1 MTLLVTRPEPQ
12 ASAWAK
18 RLREQGV
25 DAQALP
31 LIAIGPP
38 PQPTDV
44 ARLWHELRDHRAL
57 MFVSPAAVD
66 WFFRLRPDGI
76 GWPGDTLAAAPGPG
90 TAEALLDA
98 GRACGLRR
106 AQVLT
111 PADTATQ
118 FDSEA
123 LWPVLAPLDWQD
135 RRVAIVSGG
144 EQQGA
149 SGRTWLSEQWRQRGA
164 SVHAIQAYQR
174 TPTGW
179 TPAQQA
185 LARAALDAPE
195 RHTWLISSSQAL
207 DFLLQHHLPGLRAPS
222 VPAQDLRLLCTH
234 PRIAAHAQA
243 LGAADPQLCA
253 PTLSAVVQARRSA
266 P

>member
-1 MTLLVTRPEPQ
+1 MSLLVTRPEPQ
-12 ASAWAK
+12 AGAWAK
-18 RLREQGV
+18 RLRAHGV

-38 PQPTDV
+38 PQPSHVD
-44 ARLWHELRDHRAL
+44 RLWRELPDHRTL
-57 MFVSPAAVD
+57 MFVSPAAVE
-66 WFFRLRPDGI
+66 WFFRLRPEGVD
-76 GWPGDTLAAAPGPG
+76 WPSDTLAAAPGPG
-90 TAEALLDA
+90 TAQALIEA
-98 GRACGLRR
+98 GRACGLHRR
-106 AQVLT
+106 QVLS
-111 PADTATQ
+111 PPDTAPQ

-123 LWPVLAPLDWQD
+123 LWPLLASLDWPG

-149 SGRTWLSEQWRQRGA
+149 TGRTWLSEQWRQRGA

-174 TPTGW
+174 APADW

-185 LARAALDAPE
+185 LARTAVNAPE

-207 DFLLQHHLPGLRAPS
+207 DFLLRHHLPGLGAPS
-222 VPAQDLRLLCTH
+222 VPTQDLRLLCTH
-234 PRIAAHAQA
+234 PRIAAHARE
-243 LGAADPQLCA
+243 LGAAEPQLCA
-253 PTLSAVVQARRSA
+253 PTLAAVVQARRSA